1 MSEAIDQNNQNSA
14 PSVLRGNLG
23 DGRIATLTLNRPGRK
38 NALGPQEWQLLSAEL
53 ARIAADKT
61 VRVVLLRGAGGAFSS
76 GGDLSSMP
84 ERLELPLSV
93 RTDQL
98 VRDAQV
104 IRQIIEL
111 DRPVVAAIEGPCMGA
126 GLALALAC
134 DVRIAARDAS
144 LGAVFHRI
152 GLSGD
157 FGITWLLPRIVG
169 PSRAA
174 EMLLCA
180 EVLTGEQAAACGLVG
195 RAVAPDQL
203 SAQVEALC
211 LRLADGPPLA
221 IAASKRSLQHAI
233 AVDLQHQIEWEAHCQ
248 AALGKSTDVREGIAA
263 FMAKRAPRFTGN

>member
-1 MSEAIDQNNQNSA
+1 MSEATNSPGE
-14 PSVLRGNLG
+14 PSVLRGSLG
-23 DGRIATLTLNRPGRK
+23 DGRVATLTLNRPARK
-38 NALGPQEWQLLSAEL
+38 NALGPQEWQQLSGEL
-53 ARIAADKT
+53 TRIAADKT

-76 GGDLSSMP
+76 GGDLASMP
-84 ERLELPLSV
+84 ERLEWPLSV

-98 VRDAQV
+98 IRDAQV
-104 IRQIIEL
+104 IRQIVEL

-134 DVRIAARDAS
+134 DLRIAARDAS

-157 FGITWLLPRIVG
+157 FGITWLLPRVVG

-180 EVLTGEQAAACGLVG
+180 EVLNGEQAAACGLVQ

-221 IAASKRSLQHAI
+221 IAASKRSLQHALD
-233 AVDLQHQIEWEAHCQ
+233 VDLQHQIEWEARGQ
-248 AALGKSTDVREGIAA
+248 AALGKSADVREGIAA
-263 FMAKRAPRFTGN
+263 FLGKRSPRFTGN